1 MNGLPAGLATTHA
14 YVRRWAGDLRAG
26 ALELDRDPDAVHS
39 FLDLPAIRFLAGH
52 ETPPGWERTGPEAG
66 AGPAHGLATL
76 ERVLVSEE
84 LARGDAGMML
94 ASPGA
99 SMCGVLLGVLGS
111 QAQRDW
117 VYGRLAERPRWTCFA
132 LTEPERGS
140 AIGEMTATL
149 TPVGDGSYVLD
160 GEKRYIGN
168 AARADVGAV
177 FARVAGTERLGVLAV
192 LVDTADPGFKAEP
205 LPTLG
210 LRGAQLTRITLE
222 GVRVPAERVLGAHLP
237 PTRRGMWSI
246 VAVFDRLRPS
256 VAAIALGI
264 ARAAHEYVAEHRR
277 SLRGAERETYEEL
290 GRRID
295 AARTLTYRAARAV
308 DRGRGGGYLASAAK
322 ARACE
327 VAEDVTLGALRL
339 FGPGARLDHPLLDK
353 YARDARGVEFMEG
366 TRNIQKL
373 ALFQGLHTGKVGRG

>member
-1 MNGLPAGLATTHA
+1 MSALPASLVTTRDH
-14 YVRRWAGDLRAG
+14 VRRWAEDLRAH
-26 ALELDRDPDAVHS
+26 ALELDRDPDAVRRH
-39 FLDLPAIRFLAGH
+39 LDLPAVRFLAGH
-52 ETPPGWERTGPEAG
+52 LVPPGWDRVSDAAG
-66 AGPAHGLATL
+66 AGPAHGLPTL
-76 ERVLVSEE
+76 ERVIVSEE

-111 QAQRDW
+111 QEQRDR

-149 TPVGDGSYVLD
+149 TPVGDGGYVLN
-160 GEKRYIGN
+160 GAKRYVGN

-177 FARVAGTERLGVLAV
+177 FARVEGTERLGVLAV
-192 LVDTADPGFKAEP
+192 LVDTADPGFRAEP
-205 LPTLG
+205 LPTVG
-210 LRGAQLTRITLE
+210 LRGAQLTRITLDA
-222 GVRVPAERVLGAHLP
+222 VRVPAEQVLGTHLP

-246 VAVFDRLRPS
+246 VAVFNQLRPS

-264 ARAAHEYVAEHRR
+264 ARAAHAYVAEHRR
-277 SLRGAERETYEEL
+277 LLRGAERETYEEL

-295 AARTLTYRAARAV
+295 AARLLTYRAARAV
-308 DRGRGGGYLASAAK
+308 DRRPAAGHLASAAK

-327 VAEDVTLGALRL
+327 VAEDVTLAALGL
-339 FGPGARLDHPLLDK
+339 LGPGARVDHPLLEK
-353 YARDARGVEFMEG
+353 LARDARGVEFMEG

-373 ALFQGLHTGKVGRG
+373 NLFQGLHTGKVGRP

>member
-1 MNGLPAGLATTHA
+1 MSALPASLVTTRDH
-14 YVRRWAGDLRAG
+14 VRRWAGDLRAH
-26 ALELDRDPDAVHS
+26 ALELDRDPDAVRRH
-39 FLDLPAIRFLAGH
+39 LDLPAVRFLAGH
-52 ETPPGWERTGPEAG
+52 LVPPGWDRVSDAAG
-66 AGPAHGLATL
+66 AGPAHGLPTL
-76 ERVLVSEE
+76 ERVIVSEE

-111 QAQRDW
+111 QEQRDR

-149 TPVGDGSYVLD
+149 TPVGDGGYVLN
-160 GEKRYIGN
+160 GAKRYVGN

-177 FARVAGTERLGVLAV
+177 FARVEGTERLGVLAV
-192 LVDTADPGFKAEP
+192 LVDTADPGFRAEP
-205 LPTLG
+205 LPTVG
-210 LRGAQLTRITLE
+210 LRGAQLTRITLDA
-222 GVRVPAERVLGAHLP
+222 VRVPAEQVLGTHLP

-246 VAVFDRLRPS
+246 VAVFNQLRPS

-264 ARAAHEYVAEHRR
+264 ARAAHAYVAEHRR
-277 SLRGAERETYEEL
+277 RLRGAERETYEEL

-295 AARTLTYRAARAV
+295 AARLLTYRAARAV
-308 DRGRGGGYLASAAK
+308 DRRPAAGHLASAAK

-327 VAEDVTLGALRL
+327 VAEDVTLAALGL
-339 FGPGARLDHPLLDK
+339 LGPGARLDHPLLEK
-353 YARDARGVEFMEG
+353 LARDARGVEFMEG

-373 ALFQGLHTGKVGRG
+373 NLFQGLHTGKVGRP

>member
-1 MNGLPAGLATTHA
+1 MISLPAPLVTTREH
-14 YVRRWAGDLRAG
+14 VRRWAGDLREH
-26 ALELDRDPDAVHS
+26 ALELDADPEAIRRH
-39 FLDLPAIRFLAGH
+39 LDLPAVRFLAGH
-52 ETPPGWERTGPEAG
+52 QVPPDWQRASEAAG
-66 AGPAHGLATL
+66 AGPAHGRPTL

-99 SMCGVLLGVLGS
+99 SMCGALLGVLGS
-111 QAQRDW
+111 QEQRDW

-149 TPVGDGSYVLD
+149 TPDGAGGYLLD
-160 GEKRYIGN
+160 GEKRYVGN

-192 LVDTADPGFKAEP
+192 LVDTADPGFRAEP
-205 LPTLG
+205 LPTVG
-210 LRGAQLTRITLE
+210 LRGAQLTHITLE
-222 GVRVPAERVLGAHLP
+222 RVRVPAERVLGAHLP

-246 VAVFDRLRPS
+246 VAVFNQLRPS

-264 ARAAHEYVAEHRR
+264 ARAAHDYVAEHRR
-277 SLRGAERETYEEL
+277 LLRGRERETYEEL
-290 GRRID
+290 GHRID
-295 AARTLTYRAARAV
+295 AARLLTYRAALAV
-308 DRGRGGGYLASAAK
+308 DRRPAAGHLASAAK

-327 VAEDVTLGALRL
+327 LAEDVTLAALGL
-339 FGPGARLDHPLLDK
+339 FGPGARLDHPLLEK
-353 YARDARGVEFMEG
+353 LARDARGVEFMEG

-373 ALFQGLHTGKVGRG
+373 NLFQGLHTGKVGRP

>member
-1 MNGLPAGLATTHA
+1 MIGLPVSLATTQE
-14 YVRRWAGDLRAG
+14 YVRHWAGDLRAH
-26 ALELDRDPDAVHS
+26 ALELDRDPDAIHRC
-39 FLDLPAIRFLAGH
+39 LDLPAVRFLAGH
-52 ETPPGWERTGPEAG
+52 EVPPGWDRVSTAAGSGPV
-66 AGPAHGLATL
+66 HGLPTL

-111 QAQRDW
+111 QEQRDW
-117 VYGRLAERPRWTCFA
+117 VYGRLDERPRWTCFA

-149 TPVGDGSYVLD
+149 TPDGDGGYLLD
-160 GEKRYIGN
+160 GAKRYVGN

-192 LVDTADPGFKAEP
+192 LVDTADPGFRAE
-205 LPTLG
+205 LLSTVG
-210 LRGAQLTRITLE
+210 LRGAQLTHITLDS
-222 GVRVPAERVLGAHLP
+222 VRVPAERVLGTHLP

-246 VAVFDRLRPS
+246 VTVFNQLRPS

-277 SLRGAERETYEEL
+277 LLRGRERETHEDL
-290 GRRID
+290 GRRVD
-295 AARTLTYRAARAV
+295 AARLLTYRAALAV
-308 DRGRGGGYLASAAK
+308 DRRPSAGHLASAAK

-327 VAEDVTLGALRL
+327 LAEDVTLAAPRF
-339 FGPGARLDHPLLDK
+339 FGPGARLDHPLLEK
-353 YARDARGVEFMEG
+353 LARDARGVEFMEG

-373 ALFQGLHTGKVGRG
+373 NLFQGLHSRKVGGR

>member
-1 MNGLPAGLATTHA
+1 MSALPASLAATRDQ
-14 YVRRWAGDLRAG
+14 VRHWAGDLRAH
-26 ALELDRDPDAVHS
+26 ALELDGDPDAIRRH
-39 FLDLPAIRFLAGH
+39 LDLPAVRFLAGH
-52 ETPPGWERTGPEAG
+52 LVPPGWDRVSDAAG
-66 AGPAHGLATL
+66 AGPAHGMPTL
-76 ERVLVSEE
+76 ERVIVSEE

-111 QAQRDW
+111 QEQRDR
-117 VYGRLAERPRWTCFA
+117 VYGTLAERPRWTCFA

-149 TPVGDGSYVLD
+149 TPVGDGGYVLN
-160 GEKRYIGN
+160 GAKRYVGN

-177 FARVAGTERLGVLAV
+177 FARVEGTERLGVLAV
-192 LVDTADPGFKAEP
+192 LVDTADPGFRAEP
-205 LPTLG
+205 LPTVG
-210 LRGAQLTRITLE
+210 LRGAQLTHITLDA
-222 GVRVPAERVLGAHLP
+222 VRVPAEQVLGTHLP

-246 VAVFDRLRPS
+246 VAVFNQLRPS

-264 ARAAHEYVAEHRR
+264 ARAAHEYVAGHRR
-277 SLRGAERETYEEL
+277 LLRGAERETYEEL

-295 AARTLTYRAARAV
+295 AARLLTYRAARAV
-308 DRGRGGGYLASAAK
+308 DRRPSAGHLASAAK

-327 VAEDVTLGALRL
+327 VAEDVTLAALGL
-339 FGPGARLDHPLLDK
+339 LGPGARLDHPLLEK
-353 YARDARGVEFMEG
+353 LARDARGVEFMEG

-373 ALFQGLHTGKVGRG
+373 HLFQGLHTGKVGRP